1 MRLKP
6 IVALILFVISPYI
19 FCQENSLTI
28 DKIPID
34 LIENSN
40 SVVRN
45 EQITVE
51 IEAVDKMTVYTKR
64 TVTILNKL
72 GEGHDSSIQWYDD
85 NSKIKEQFA
94 IIFNASGEEIKKIK
108 QKDFKDVSAVSSND
122 LFSDNRIS
130 YLDYTPTEY
139 PYTVEYNSEVVSNS
153 TIFIQPW
160 KPIHRYSQSV
170 QLSSYKLVNPENI
183 PLRLKETNF
192 ISSIKKKNS
201 ETLLEYSATNIPAY
215 RYEYLSPELS
225 EFTPLAKV
233 ALKDFSLVGVLG
245 SADNWKEF
253 GKWQYDNLLKGRNE
267 LSKETI
273 LEVSALTKDVQD
285 PIEKARLIYEY
296 VQAKTRYI
304 SIQLGIGGWIP
315 MKAKEVDELG
325 YGDCKALTNYTY
337 SLLESQGIESYYTIV
352 HAGEDKKDFD
362 PEFAVMQGNH
372 VILTIPQEGENVFL
386 ECTSQTM
393 PFNYLGDFTD
403 NRNVLI
409 LKPDG
414 GEVIRTKKY
423 EFNENVQVNSI
434 ELFLGP
440 KGDFK
445 GNITKISKGI
455 EYGNSY
461 GLERSNLKD
470 QKRYYRDSFRHLK
483 NLEIDSLSYINNR
496 KDKIFEEKMAVSGT
510 NFGTIAGKRLLI
522 QLSIFNLETEDTPRY
537 LERKHPLEIPRGKTI
552 SNKILLNI
560 PEGYKVENIPESEEI
575 ENQFGSFKMETKVE
589 NNNIIVAQ
597 TYILK
602 DGLWEKEAYEDF
614 REFLIQIKSYSNQ
627 KAVIIA
633 TN

>member
-1 MRLKP
+1 MRFKP
-6 IVALILFVISPYI
+6 LFALFLFVISPYI
-19 FCQENSLTI
+19 FCQENSLSI
-28 DKIPID
+28 DEIPIE

-64 TVTILNKL
+64 TVSVLNKL

-85 NSKIKEQFA
+85 NSKIKQQFA
-94 IIFNASGEEIKKIK
+94 VIFNASGEEIKKIK
-108 QKDFKDVSAVSSND
+108 QKDFKDISAVSSND

-139 PYTVEYNSEVVSNS
+139 PYTVEYTSEVVSNS

-170 QLSSYKLVNPENI
+170 QLSSYNLVNPKSI
-183 PLRLKETNF
+183 PLRLMETNF
-192 ISSIKKKNS
+192 IPSVKKKNS
-201 ETLLEYSATNIPAY
+201 EMELEYTAANIPAF
-215 RYEYLSPELS
+215 RHEYLSPELS

-233 ALKDFSLVGVLG
+233 ALKNFSLVGVLG

-253 GKWQYDNLLKGRNE
+253 GKWQYDNLLKDRNK
-267 LSKETI
+267 LSPETI
-273 LEVSALTKDVQD
+273 LEVNELTKNVQD
-285 PIEKARLIYEY
+285 PIEKARLIYQY

-304 SIQLGIGGWIP
+304 SIQLGIGGWMP
-315 MKAKEVDELG
+315 MKATEVDELG

-362 PEFAVMQGNH
+362 PEFAFMQGNH
-372 VILTIPQEGENVFL
+372 VILTIPQDEENVFL

-393 PFNYLGDFTD
+393 PFNYIGDFTD

-409 LKPDG
+409 LKPEG

-423 EFNENVQVNSI
+423 EFNENIQDNSI
-434 ELFLGP
+434 ALFLDS

-445 GNITKISKGI
+445 GHIKRISKGI
-455 EYGNSY
+455 DYGNIY
-461 GLERSNLKD
+461 GLERMDLKD
-470 QKRYYRDSFRHLK
+470 QKRFYRNRLKYLK
-483 NLEIDSLSYINNR
+483 NLEIDSLSYLNNK
-496 KDKIFEEKMAVSGT
+496 KDKIFQEKMAVSGT
-510 NFGTIAGKRLLI
+510 NFGTIAGERLLI
-522 QLSIFNLETEDTPRY
+522 PLSIFNLETEDAPRY
-537 LERKHPLEIPRGKTI
+537 VERKYPLEIARGKTI
-552 SNKILLNI
+552 KNKTVLNI
-560 PEGYKVENIPESEEI
+560 PEGYKVENIPKSQEI
-575 ENQFGSFKMETKVE
+575 KNQFGSFKMETKVE
-589 NNNIIVAQ
+589 NNKIIVSQ

-602 DGLWEKEAYEDF
+602 DGFWEKEVYEDF
-614 REFLIQIKSYSNQ
+614 REFMIQIKSFSNQ

>member
-1 MRLKP
+1 MRFKP
-6 IVALILFVISPYI
+6 LVALILFVISPYI
-19 FCQENSLTI
+19 FCQENSFSI
-28 DKIPID
+28 DKIPIE

-64 TVTILNKL
+64 TVSILNKL
-72 GEGHDSSIQWYDD
+72 GESHDSSIQWYDD

-108 QKDFKDVSAVSSND
+108 QKDFKDISAVSSND

-170 QLSSYKLVNPENI
+170 QFSSYKLVNPENI

-192 ISSIKKKNS
+192 ISSVKKKNS
-201 ETLLEYSATNIPAY
+201 EMELEYSAANIPAF
-215 RYEYLSPELS
+215 RHEYLSPELS

-233 ALKDFSLVGVLG
+233 ALKNFSLVGVLG
-245 SADNWKEF
+245 SADDWEEF
-253 GKWQYDNLLKGRNE
+253 GKWQYDNLLKDRNK
-267 LSKETI
+267 LSPETI
-273 LEVSALTKDVQD
+273 LEVNALTKNVQD

-304 SIQLGIGGWIP
+304 SIQLGIGGWMP
-315 MKAKEVDELG
+315 MNAMEVDELG

-362 PEFAVMQGNH
+362 PEFAFMQGNH
-372 VILTIPQEGENVFL
+372 VILTIPQDEENVFL

-393 PFNYLGDFTD
+393 PFNYIGDFTD
-403 NRNVLI
+403 NRNVLLI
-409 LKPDG
+409 KPSG
-414 GEVIRTKKY
+414 GEIIKTKKY
-423 EFNENVQVNSI
+423 EFDENIQENSI
-434 ELFLGP
+434 ELFL
-440 KGDFK
+440 KANGDFE
-445 GNITKISKGI
+445 GDFTRISKGI
-455 EYGNSY
+455 QYGNTY
-461 GLERSNLKD
+461 GLERIAFKA
-470 QKRYYRDSFRHLK
+470 QKIYYRKHLSYLK
-483 NLEIDSLSYINNR
+483 KLEIDSLIFLNSK
-496 KDKIFEEKMAVSGT
+496 KDKIFTEKMAISGS
-510 NFGTIAGKRLLI
+510 NFGSVAGKRLLI
-522 QLSIFNLETEDTPRY
+522 PLSIINVETEETPRY
-537 LERKHPLEIPRGKTI
+537 SDRNLPLEILRGKTI
-552 SNKILLNI
+552 KNKTVLNI
-560 PEGYKVENIPESEEI
+560 PAGYIVESIPENVELQ
-575 ENQFGSFKMETKVE
+575 NKFGSFKMEIKEE
-589 NNNIIVAQ
+589 NKKIIVNQ

-614 REFLIQIKSYSNQ
+614 RKFMIQLKTFSNQ
-627 KAVIIA
+627 KAVIIS
-633 TN
+633 N